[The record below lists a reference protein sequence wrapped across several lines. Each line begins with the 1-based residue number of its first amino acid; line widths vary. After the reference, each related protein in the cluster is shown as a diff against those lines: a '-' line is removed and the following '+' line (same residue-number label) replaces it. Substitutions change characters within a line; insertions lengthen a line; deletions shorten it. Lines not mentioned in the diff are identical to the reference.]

1 MTRRRIALA
10 CDRGRGTAAALAML
24 AVLAAGVPPTG
35 AVAPEDPRTGAGG
48 AASPG
53 CGRPEQCLARMV
65 EAQRGISGIR
75 AGFRQTKHVALLA
88 EPLVSTGRF
97 AFERPDRVRWEMVA
111 PERLIVEIAGG
122 ELRAGPP
129 GAVAEV
135 DAGPA
140 VGLFRDLG
148 GIFTGAPAYADGQR
162 FALAPGTAGPW
173 SFVLTPRDP
182 SVARVIR
189 TIVIELDPASGG
201 PRRVT
206 IAENGGDRTEIELL
220 DAKVERAGKLE
231 RDAEVERAGKLE
243 RDAEVERAGKL
254 ERDAEVER
262 AGKLERDANVERA
275 APEGAGP

>member
-1 MTRRRIALA
+1 MTRRRIAVV
-10 CDRGRGTAAALAML
+10 CDRGRGRSAAALAML
-24 AVLAAGVPPTG
+24 AVLAASVPPTG
-35 AVAPEDPRTGAGG
+35 AVAPEDPHTGAGV
-48 AASPG
+48 AAPPG

-111 PERLIVEIAGG
+111 PEPLIVEIAGG

-148 GIFTGAPAYADGQR
+148 GIFTGAPGYADGQR

-189 TIVIELDPASGG
+189 TIVIELDPVSGG
-201 PRRVT
+201 PHRVT

-220 DAKVERAGKLE
+220 DPTVE
-231 RDAEVERAGKLE
+231 RDATVA
-243 RDAEVERAGKL
+243 RDAKTA
-254 ERDAEVER
+254 
-262 AGKLERDANVERA
+262 RDANVERA